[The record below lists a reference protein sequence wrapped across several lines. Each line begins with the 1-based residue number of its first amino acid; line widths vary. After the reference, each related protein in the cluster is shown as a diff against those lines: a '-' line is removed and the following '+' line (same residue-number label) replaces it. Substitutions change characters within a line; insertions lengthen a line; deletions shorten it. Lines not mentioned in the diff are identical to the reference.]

1 LGKENI
7 AIPVSPDPG
16 DLEPVDPKVSYTL
29 NVLHLYVRSDKRRMS
44 RLAGGADSYGS
55 RVFTETLVQLS
66 PGDSIRVL
74 ARLALPSSLTAG
86 ATTAALMAHAA
97 LSEEALRIVDGQPF
111 LDTKDLGSASSPEY
125 SLQALYKSPD

>member
-1 LGKENI
+1 
-7 AIPVSPDPG
+7 
-16 DLEPVDPKVSYTL
+16 
-29 NVLHLYVRSDKRRMS
+29 MS
-44 RLAGGADSYGS
+44 RLAGGADLYGS

-97 LSEEALRIVDGQPF
+97 LGEEALRIVDGQPF

-125 SLQALYKSPD
+125 SLQTLYKSPD